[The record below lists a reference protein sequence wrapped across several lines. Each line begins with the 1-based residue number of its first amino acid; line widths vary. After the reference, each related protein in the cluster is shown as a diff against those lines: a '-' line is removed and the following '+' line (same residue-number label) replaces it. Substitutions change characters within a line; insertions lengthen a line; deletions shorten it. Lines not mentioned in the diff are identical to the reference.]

1 MKIKFDRLQN
11 LIKKMIKEKK
21 ITMKIIRT
29 NVEIKNKL
37 NQISN
42 DKIEN

>member
-29 NVEIKNKL
+29 NVEIKN

>member
-1 MKIKFDRLQN
+1 
-11 LIKKMIKEKK
+11 MIKEKK

-29 NVEIKNKL
+29 NVEIKN

>member
-29 NVEIKNKL
+29 NVEIKN

-42 DKIEN
+42 YKIEN

>member
-29 NVEIKNKL
+29 NVEIKN

-42 DKIEN
+42 DKIKN